1 MYRLD
6 LPLGKGVNIMLI
18 FLNYVFEDSNA
29 SLKSYLGGLPI

>member
-6 LPLGKGVNIMLI
+6 LPLGKGVKMLLI
-18 FLNYVFEDSNA
+18 FLNNVFEDSNA